1 MHLGYGPLRS
11 VFFFCRDKMFW
22 TTAVLWKI
30 IKVLRYLSE
39 MIRYFLARKKELFFC
54 SILDRFTRLSPH
66 LLQQHGK
73 IRHES
78 EGASVFDGAFRHRG
92 DAQRL
97 YPSWFGGCGGWT
109 EQAKRMCP
117 CHTENVPGNLIWKKH
132 IGALLQQSVLGCE
145 GKRIAIKWQKDII

>member
-1 MHLGYGPLRS
+1 MKGNRTFHDALVPFAERRIITMNTYMHLGYGPLRS

-54 SILDRFTRLSPH
+54 SILDRSTRLSPH

-97 YPSWFGGCGGWT
+97 YPSWFGGCGG
-109 EQAKRMCP
+109 
-117 CHTENVPGNLIWKKH
+117 
-132 IGALLQQSVLGCE
+132 
-145 GKRIAIKWQKDII
+145 

>member
-1 MHLGYGPLRS
+1 MISSERYSVGSEDGRSISFQKEEGAFVGLDVTIKFKYVMNTYMHLGYGPLRS

-54 SILDRFTRLSPH
+54 SILDRSTRLSPH

-97 YPSWFGGCGGWT
+97 YPSWFGGCGG
-109 EQAKRMCP
+109 
-117 CHTENVPGNLIWKKH
+117 
-132 IGALLQQSVLGCE
+132 
-145 GKRIAIKWQKDII
+145 